1 VSISLWEATATAAE
15 PYPALDQ
22 DLQVEVVIVGAGYTG
37 LSTALALA
45 DRGIAAAVVD
55 RHQPGWGASG
65 RNGGIVVPAL
75 KRGPDELVARLGP
88 DRGTRLHRFGGSAPD
103 VVFDTVDRFSIECD
117 PVRAGW
123 LVAAHSSGAE
133 RRVRARVE
141 EHVRHGDPVEFL
153 EAEEVAKAVGSPIYH
168 GGLLDPR
175 GGHVQPLS
183 YARGLA
189 RAAHGRG
196 VRIHPG
202 FEVVGLERRNGS
214 WTVRSGTSS
223 IQADHVV
230 VATNGYTGPVTPALQ
245 RSVIA
250 VHSLVVA
257 TEPLGAT
264 DVLPDDQAVSDSKR
278 VLWYFRKDR
287 AGRLVFGGRG
297 TLREPSGA
305 ESYMRIMNG
314 VREVFPQLEV
324 VRFEHHW
331 GGRVA
336 VNRPH
341 LPQIN
346 RPAPGMT
353 SVMGFNGRGLAL
365 ATAIGPAVAAIV
377 DGEDPDEV
385 SPIPVT
391 RIPIIPFHRLQR
403 LIAGIGTKWYLLR
416 DRLE

>member
-1 VSISLWEATATAAE
+1 MSSSLWEATATGASS
-15 PYPALDQ
+15 YPPLDGE
-22 DLQVEVVIVGAGYTG
+22 LEVEVAVVGAGYAG

-45 DRGIAAAVVD
+45 ERGVTVVVVD

-75 KRGPDELVARLGP
+75 KRGPDDLISHLGAEH
-88 DRGTRLHRFGGSAPD
+88 GARLHRFGGSAPD
-103 VVFDTVDRFSIECD
+103 AVFATIDRFSIECD
-117 PVRAGW
+117 PVRTGW
-123 LVAAHSSGAE
+123 MVAAHSEGAE
-133 RRVRARVE
+133 RRLRRRVDE
-141 EHVRHGDPVEFL
+141 QAGHGDPVEFL
-153 EAEEVAKAVGSPIYH
+153 EQEEMAKAVGSPIYH
-168 GGLLDPR
+168 GGLVDRR

-189 RAAHGRG
+189 GAGHGMG
-196 VRIHPG
+196 VRIHAG
-202 FEVVGLERRNGS
+202 FEVVALERRPGS
-214 WTVRSGTSS
+214 WIVRSPRGS
-223 IQADHVV
+223 ITCGHVV
-230 VATNGYTGPVTPALQ
+230 IATNGYTGPVTPRLQ

-250 VHSLVVA
+250 VHSLIVS
-257 TEPLGAT
+257 TEPLGPT

-287 AGRLVFGGRG
+287 DGRLVFGGRG
-297 TLREPSGA
+297 SMREPSGA
-305 ESYMRIMNG
+305 ESFMRVMNG
-314 VREVFPQLEV
+314 VRDVFPQLEA

-353 SVMGFNGRGLAL
+353 AVMGFNGRGLAF
-365 ATAIGPAVAAIV
+365 ATAIGPVVAAIV
-377 DGEDPDEV
+377 DGEDPEDV
-385 SPIPVT
+385 SPVPVT
-391 RIPIIPFHRLQR
+391 RIPVIPLHPLQNV
-403 LIAGIGTKWYLLR
+403 IAGVATRWYMLR